1 MRAIANLDRALR
13 ELIYLFFFYL
23 QTNTTHNPR
32 PAYPRPTTHD
42 PPTHDPPT
50 HDPRLPYPRPTHP
63 RDLASPS
70 FSFSRLFF
78 LPLSLSVTVT
88 YFCLNIHSPKKA
100 FCSFVCP
107 IKWRF
112 FSTNTDR
119 ARNEPLPGAL
129 LEFHAFSNQSWSL
142 PIVAMV
148 NFCNHI
154 LKLAA
159 PLTLLA
165 PQALVIGIP

>member
-1 MRAIANLDRALR
+1 MRATANLDRALR
-13 ELIYLFFFYL
+13 ELIYLLFFYL
-23 QTNTTHNPR
+23 QTNTTHDPR
-32 PAYPRPTTHD
+32 PTTHYPRPTTHD
-42 PPTHDPPT
+42 LPTHDPRPTHSRPT

-88 YFCLNIHSPKKA
+88 YFCLNIRSPQKA

-112 FSTNTDR
+112 FQSTRT
-119 ARNEPLPGAL
+119 G
-129 LEFHAFSNQSWSL
+129 LETSPSQRL
-142 PIVAMV
+142 Y
-148 NFCNHI
+148 
-154 LKLAA
+154 LKS
-159 PLTLLA
+159 TLLA
-165 PQALVIGIP
+165 TNLGRFQSLPW